1 MLVPYEVPDEA
12 IERVILVL
20 CAESCAVSRLHR
32 RVFHALVGSLGH
44 STELSAACEF
54 GFGVWVIFE
63 VTLSRSGASATSFAI
78 GSSDR
83 GEFLFFSKD
92 FA

>member
-1 MLVPYEVPDEA
+1 MFVPYNVPDEA

-20 CAESCAVSRLHR
+20 CAESCAVSRLLFW
-32 RVFHALVGSLGH
+32 VFHTQVRSLGH

-63 VTLSRSGASATSFAI
+63 VTLSRSGASAASFAV

-83 GEFLFFSKD
+83 GES
-92 FA
+92 